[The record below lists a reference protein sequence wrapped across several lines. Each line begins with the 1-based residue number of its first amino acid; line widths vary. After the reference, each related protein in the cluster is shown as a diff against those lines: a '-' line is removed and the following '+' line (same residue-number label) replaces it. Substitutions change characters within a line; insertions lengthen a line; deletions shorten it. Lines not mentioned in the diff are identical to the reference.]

1 MTFLM
6 DTENILTREAAE
18 TRSNLVSNASY
29 TLELTLKEHTP
40 EYRGRCIVAFDYRHG
55 GRDPLKLD
63 FITKE
68 IHAVTLNGMATEEY
82 LKGEFA
88 IYLDEN
94 HLREGCN
101 SLEITY
107 TGLFDNTGSGFHKF
121 HDPADSEEYLHTDFE
136 PYDAHRLFP
145 CFDQPDIK
153 ASCQLTVHGP
163 SKWTYIHNTL
173 PEHTRTNGDEVTIAF
188 TRTAV
193 FSTYLF
199 ALVVGP
205 YSKWEER
212 YNQIPLGIYCR
223 KSLAKYM
230 DPYNIFAITREAM
243 ATLEAYFDYPY
254 PYDKYDQVFVPEFN
268 FGAMENVGCVTFS
281 EHYIFR
287 NKKLYSEH
295 LDRAN
300 TITHEMVHMWFGDL
314 VTMKWWNDLWHNES
328 FADYLSYFA
337 MSKGKLFS
345 DALEHMYV
353 RKEWAYQQDQY
364 ATTHPIAS
372 SARDTIEAF
381 SNFDGISYSKG
392 ASVLRQLQYYIGD
405 EAFRTAIGKY
415 FKRFAGQN
423 TTLDDF
429 LSIMS
434 ETSGIDIVAW
444 SRQWLETTGVNTLL
458 SRIVNGRL
466 RIEQLGSSGNDLI
479 RQHAI
484 EFTGYRL
491 SGGALVENE
500 NQKIIIDGKTAE
512 AQLQPD
518 TAFVILNTHDH
529 DYVKVF
535 YSPDDIAIARQ
546 SLSTLKDPFARRLV
560 LGSLWQM
567 VRDNAFDPTRFI
579 RMGIEFGMNE
589 KDLSILN
596 SHLIAK
602 INAIVTLYLTDENR
616 EIWMPRLNTMAR
628 ERLGRSGN
636 SEQEQIIWF
645 GLLLTTA
652 LLPDELDYLH
662 ALVDGTESIASLEID
677 QEKRWNIIARL
688 IAFSHPGAENL
699 FSNEK
704 ELDKSDLGLK
714 KAFMVEASRP
724 DSTVKEAC
732 WKAFTE
738 QSSRSTDYLRYGM
751 KGFHWKV
758 QKDLL
763 SPYVD
768 RFFDALEKVYTERD
782 VHYAG
787 AFGHSLFP
795 QWNQTP
801 DMLHNIETFL
811 NQKGSN
817 GSGLPALLRK
827 MLIEQADDLKRILPI
842 LEKQQIAN
850 SSTE

>member
-29 TLELTLKEHTP
+29 TLELTLKEHTA

-55 GRDPLKLD
+55 GIDPLKLD

-88 IYLDEN
+88 IYLDED

-101 SLEITY
+101 TLEITY

-153 ASCQLTVHGP
+153 ASYQLTVHGP

-199 ALVVGP
+199 ALVAGP

-230 DPYNIFAITREAM
+230 DPDNIFAITREAL

-314 VTMKWWNDLWHNES
+314 VTMKWWNDLWLNES

-405 EAFRTAIGKY
+405 EAFRAAIGKY

-458 SRIVNGRL
+458 SRIGNGRL
-466 RIEQLGSSGNDLI
+466 RIEQLGSAGNDLI
-479 RQHAI
+479 RLHAI
-484 EFTGYRL
+484 EFTGYRQ
-491 SGGALVENE
+491 SGGAFVENE
-500 NQKIIIDGKTAE
+500 TQKIIIDGKTAE

-546 SLSTLKDPFARRLV
+546 SLGTLEDPFARRLV

-579 RMGIEFGMNE
+579 RMGIELGMKE

-602 INAIVTLYLTDENR
+602 INAIVTVYLTDENR
-616 EIWMPRLNTMAR
+616 RIWMPRLNTMAR
-628 ERLGRSGN
+628 ERLARSGN

-645 GLLLTTA
+645 GLLLTTT

-688 IAFSHPGAENL
+688 MAFSHPGAENL

-714 KAFMVEASRP
+714 KAFMVEASKP
-724 DSTVKEAC
+724 DSAVKETC

-751 KGFHWKV
+751 KSFHWKV

-763 SPYVD
+763 APYVD

-782 VHYAG
+782 VHYAV

-811 NQKGSN
+811 NRKSSN
-817 GSGLPALLRK
+817 SSGLPALLRK

-842 LEKQQIAN
+842 LEKQQAAD

>member
-1 MTFLM
+1 MTFTR
-6 DTENILTREAAE
+6 DTENLLTRETAE
-18 TRSNLVSNASY
+18 TRSKLVSTTSY
-29 TLELTLKEHTP
+29 TLELTLEEQSA
-40 EYRGRCIVAFDYRHG
+40 EYRGRCLVEFEYRHG
-55 GRDPLKLD
+55 GIDHLKLD

-68 IHAVTLNGMATEEY
+68 IHTLTLNGKITEEY
-82 LKGEFA
+82 LKGDFA
-88 IYLDEN
+88 IYLNEE
-94 HLREGCN
+94 HLKEGRN
-101 SLEITY
+101 TLEIIY
-107 TGLFDNTGSGFHKF
+107 TSVFDNTGSGFHKF
-121 HDPADSEEYLHTDFE
+121 HDPEDSAEYMHTDFE

-153 ASCQLTVHGP
+153 ASYQLTVTGP
-163 SKWTYIHNTL
+163 SKWTYIHNTR

-188 TRTAV
+188 TRTPL

-205 YSKWEER
+205 YTKWEDR
-212 YNQIPLGIYCR
+212 YNEIPLGIYCR

-230 DPYNIFAITREAM
+230 DPENIFAITREAM

-281 EHYIFR
+281 EHYVFR

-314 VTMKWWNDLWHNES
+314 VTMKWWNDLWLNES

-345 DALEHMYV
+345 DALEHMYA

-364 ATTHPIAS
+364 STTHPIAS

-392 ASVLRQLQYYIGD
+392 ASVLRQLQYFIGD
-405 EAFRTAIGKY
+405 EAFRAAIGHY
-415 FKRFAGQN
+415 FKRFAEKN

-429 LSIMS
+429 LAIMT
-434 ETSGIDIVAW
+434 ETSGTDILAW

-458 SRIVNGRL
+458 SRIDNGKL
-466 RIEQLGSSGNDLI
+466 MIEQQGSAKNNII
-479 RQHAI
+479 RQHAL

-491 SGGALVENE
+491 DGNTLVEHE
-500 NQKIIIDGKTAE
+500 TQKIIIDGKTAE
-512 AQLQPD
+512 AQLKPD

-535 YSPDDIAIARQ
+535 YSENDITIARK
-546 SLSTLKDPFARRLV
+546 SLQTIEDPFARRL
-560 LGSLWQM
+560 LWGSLWQM
-567 VRDNAFDPTRFI
+567 VRDNAFAPTEFI
-579 RMGIEFGMNE
+579 EMGIELGMNE

-596 SHLIAK
+596 SHIIAK
-602 INAIVTLYLTDENR
+602 IKAIVSVYLTDDNR
-616 EIWMPRLNTMAR
+616 TIWMPRLNTMAR
-628 ERLGRSGN
+628 EHLARSGN

-645 GLLLTTA
+645 GLLHETA

-662 ALVDGTESIASLEID
+662 ALVTGTESIASLEID
-677 QEKRWNIIARL
+677 QEKRWNIIAHL
-688 IAFSHPGAENL
+688 VALDHSEAEPL
-699 FSNEK
+699 FSREK
-704 ELDKSDLGLK
+704 ELDKSDLGQK

-724 DSTVKEAC
+724 QSEVKETC

-751 KGFHWKV
+751 KGFHWRT
-758 QKDLL
+758 QKELL
-763 SPYVD
+763 APYVE
-768 RFFDALEKVYTERD
+768 RFFDALEKVYTDRD
-782 VHYAG
+782 VHYSG
-787 AFGHSLFP
+787 AFGHALFP

-801 DMLHNIETFL
+801 DMLHKIETFL
-811 NQKGSN
+811 NEKSDN
-817 GSGLPALLRK
+817 GSKLPALLRK

-842 LEKQQIAN
+842 LERQAESLK
-850 SSTE
+850 

>member
-1 MTFLM
+1 MTFSL

-18 TRSNLVSNASY
+18 TRSTLVSNTSY
-29 TLELTLKEHTP
+29 TLELTLKEHAA
-40 EYRGRCIVAFDYRHG
+40 EYRGRCSVAFDYRHG
-55 GRDPLKLD
+55 GTDPLKLD
-63 FITKE
+63 FITKQ
-68 IHAVTLNGMATEEY
+68 IHSVTLNGKETEEY
-82 LKGEFA
+82 LKGDFA
-88 IYLDEN
+88 IYLNED
-94 HLREGCN
+94 HLTEGRN
-101 SLEITY
+101 TLEISY
-107 TGLFDNTGSGFHKF
+107 TSLFDNTGSGFHKF
-121 HDPADSEEYLHTDFE
+121 HDPEDSAEYMHTDFE
-136 PYDAHRLFP
+136 PYDAHCLFP

-153 ASCQLTVHGP
+153 ASYQLTVNGP

-173 PEHTRTNGDEVTIAF
+173 PEHTQTNDDEVTIAF
-188 TRTAV
+188 KRTAL

-205 YSKWEER
+205 YTRWEER

-223 KSLAKYM
+223 KSLSKHM
-230 DPYNIFAITREAM
+230 DPDNIFAITKEAM
-243 ATLEAYFDYPY
+243 ATLVDYFDYPY

-295 LDRAN
+295 LNRAN

-314 VTMKWWNDLWHNES
+314 VTMKWWNDLWLNES

-345 DALEHMYV
+345 DALEHMYA

-364 ATTHPIAS
+364 STTHPIAS

-392 ASVLRQLQYYIGD
+392 ASVLRQLQYFIGD
-405 EAFRTAIGKY
+405 EAFRAAIGHY
-415 FKRFAGQN
+415 FKRFAEKN

-429 LSIMS
+429 LAIMT
-434 ETSGIDIVAW
+434 ETSGTDILAW

-458 SRIVNGRL
+458 SRIDNGKL
-466 RIEQLGSSGNDLI
+466 MIEQQGSAKNNII
-479 RQHAI
+479 RQHAL

-491 SGGALVENE
+491 DGNTLVEHE
-500 NQKIIIDGKTAE
+500 TQKIIIDGKTAE
-512 AQLQPD
+512 AQLKPD

-535 YSPDDIAIARQ
+535 YSENDITIARK
-546 SLSTLKDPFARRLV
+546 SLQTIEDPFARRL
-560 LGSLWQM
+560 LWGSLWQM
-567 VRDNAFDPTRFI
+567 VRDNAFAPTEFI
-579 RMGIEFGMNE
+579 EMGIELGMNE

-596 SHLIAK
+596 SHIIAK
-602 INAIVTLYLTDENR
+602 IKAIVSVYLTDDNR
-616 EIWMPRLNTMAR
+616 TIWMPRLNTMAR
-628 ERLGRSGN
+628 EHLARSGN

-645 GLLLTTA
+645 GLLHETA

-662 ALVDGTESIASLEID
+662 ALVTGTESIASLEID
-677 QEKRWNIIARL
+677 QEKRWNIIAHL
-688 IAFSHPGAENL
+688 VALDHSEAEPL
-699 FSNEK
+699 FSREK
-704 ELDKSDLGLK
+704 ELDKSDLGQK

-724 DSTVKEAC
+724 QSEVKETC

-751 KGFHWKV
+751 KGFHWRT
-758 QKDLL
+758 QKELL
-763 SPYVD
+763 APYVE
-768 RFFDALEKVYTERD
+768 RFFDALEKVYTDRD
-782 VHYAG
+782 VHYSG
-787 AFGHSLFP
+787 AFGHALFP

-801 DMLHNIETFL
+801 DMLHKIETFL
-811 NQKGSN
+811 NEKSDN
-817 GSGLPALLRK
+817 GSKLPALLRK

-842 LEKQQIAN
+842 LERQAESLK
-850 SSTE
+850 

>member
-1 MTFLM
+1 MTFSL

-18 TRSNLVSNASY
+18 TRSTLVSNTSY
-29 TLELTLKEHTP
+29 TLELTLKEHAA
-40 EYRGRCIVAFDYRHG
+40 EYRGRCSVAFDYRRG
-55 GRDPLKLD
+55 GTDPLKLD

-68 IHAVTLNGMATEEY
+68 IHAVTLNGKATEEY
-82 LKGEFA
+82 LKGDFA
-88 IYLDEN
+88 IYLNED
-94 HLREGCN
+94 HLTEGRN
-101 SLEITY
+101 TLEITY
-107 TGLFDNTGSGFHKF
+107 TSQFDNTGSGFHKF
-121 HDPADSEEYLHTDFE
+121 HDPEDSEEYMHTDFE

-153 ASCQLTVHGP
+153 ASYQLTIHGP

-173 PEHTRTNGDEVTIAF
+173 PEQTRTNGEEATIAF
-188 TRTAV
+188 KRTAV

-205 YSKWEER
+205 YTSWEDR
-212 YNQIPLGIYCR
+212 YNQVPLGIYCR
-223 KSLAKYM
+223 KSLGKYM
-230 DPYNIFAITREAM
+230 DPDNIFAITKESM
-243 ATLEAYFDYPY
+243 GTLENYFDYPY

-268 FGAMENVGCVTFS
+268 FGAMENVGCVTFT

-287 NKKLYSEH
+287 HKKLYSEH
-295 LDRAN
+295 LNRAN

-314 VTMKWWNDLWHNES
+314 VTMKWWNDLWLNES

-337 MSKGKLFS
+337 MSKGTLFS

-364 ATTHPIAS
+364 ATTHPIAA

-405 EAFRTAIGKY
+405 EAFRAAIGQY
-415 FKRFAGQN
+415 FKKFAEKN

-458 SRIVNGRL
+458 SRIENSKL
-466 RIEQLGSSGNDLI
+466 RIEQQGSADNSLI

-484 EFTGYRL
+484 EFTGYRQ

-500 NQKIIIDGKTAE
+500 TQKIIIDGKTAE
-512 AQLQPD
+512 AQLKPD

-535 YSPDDIAIARQ
+535 YSNDAIAIARE
-546 SLSTLKDPFARRLV
+546 SLQTIEDPFARRLV
-560 LGSLWQM
+560 WGSLWQM
-567 VRDNAFDPTRFI
+567 VRDNAFAPTEFI
-579 RMGIEFGMNE
+579 RMGIELGLEE

-596 SHLIAK
+596 SHIIAK
-602 INAIVTLYLTDENR
+602 IKAIVSVYLTDGNR
-616 EIWMPRLNTMAR
+616 AIWMPMLNTMAR
-628 ERLGRSGN
+628 ERLAESEN
-636 SEQEQIIWF
+636 SQQEQIIWF
-645 GLLLTTA
+645 GLLLETA

-662 ALVDGTESIASLEID
+662 ALITGAESIASLVID

-688 IAFSHPGAENL
+688 IAWGHAESENL
-699 FSNEK
+699 FSKEK
-704 ELDKSDLGLK
+704 EIDKSDLGMK
-714 KAFMVEASRP
+714 KAFMVQASRP
-724 DSTVKEAC
+724 DSVEKETC
-732 WKAFTE
+732 WQAFTE
-738 QSSRSTDYLRYGM
+738 QSSHSTDFLRYGM
-751 KGFHWKV
+751 QGFHWRT
-758 QKDLL
+758 QKELL
-763 SPYVD
+763 APYVD
-768 RFFDALEKVYTERD
+768 RFFEAVEKVYTERD

-787 AFGHSLFP
+787 AFGHLLFP
-795 QWNQTP
+795 AWQQTR
-801 DMLHNIETFL
+801 DMLNTIETFL
-811 NQKGSN
+811 NKKGSE
-817 GSGLPALLRK
+817 GASLPALLRK
-827 MLIEQADDLKRILPI
+827 QLIELADDLKRILPI
-842 LEKQQIAN
+842 LEKQKGK
-850 SSTE
+850 

>member
-1 MTFLM
+1 MSFSM
-6 DTENILTREAAE
+6 DTENILTRDVAE
-18 TRSNLVSNASY
+18 TRSSLVSTTSY
-29 TLELTLKEHTP
+29 TLELTLKEQAA
-40 EYRGRCIVAFDYRHG
+40 EYRGRCLVEFDYR
-55 GRDPLKLD
+55 RDSTDHLKLD

-68 IHAVTLNGMATEEY
+68 IHALTLNGKATEEY
-82 LKGEFA
+82 LKEDFA
-88 IYLDEN
+88 VYLNED
-94 HLREGCN
+94 HLREGRN
-101 SLEITY
+101 TLEIIY
-107 TGLFDNTGSGFHKF
+107 TSVFDNTGSGFHKF
-121 HDPADSEEYLHTDFE
+121 HDPEDNAEYMHTDFE

-153 ASCQLTVHGP
+153 ASYQLTVTGP
-163 SKWTYIHNTL
+163 SKWTYIHNTR
-173 PEHTRTNGDEVTIAF
+173 PEHTRTNGDEITITF
-188 TRTAV
+188 KRTPL

-205 YSKWEER
+205 YTRWEDR
-212 YNQIPLGIYCR
+212 YNEVPLGIYCR

-230 DPYNIFAITREAM
+230 DADNIFAITREAM
-243 ATLEAYFDYPY
+243 GTLEAYFDYPY

-281 EHYIFR
+281 EHYVFR

-314 VTMKWWNDLWHNES
+314 VTMKWWNDLWLNES

-345 DALEHMYV
+345 DSLEHMYV

-364 ATTHPIAS
+364 STTHPIAS

-392 ASVLRQLQYYIGD
+392 ASVLRQLQYFIGD
-405 EAFRTAIGKY
+405 EAFRTAIGHY
-415 FKRFAGQN
+415 FKRFAEKN

-429 LSIMS
+429 LAIMT
-434 ETSGIDIVAW
+434 ETSGIDIIAW

-458 SRIVNGRL
+458 SCIDNGRL
-466 RIEQLGSSGNDLI
+466 MIEQQGSAKNNII
-479 RQHAI
+479 RQHAL

-491 SGGALVENE
+491 DGNALVEHE
-500 NQKIIIDGKTAE
+500 TQKIIIDGKNAE
-512 AQLQPD
+512 AQLKPD

-535 YSPDDIAIARQ
+535 YSENDIAIARK
-546 SLSTLKDPFARRLV
+546 SLQTIEDPFARRL
-560 LGSLWQM
+560 LWGSLWQM
-567 VRDNAFDPTRFI
+567 VRDNAFAPTDFI
-579 RMGIEFGMNE
+579 EMGIELGMNE

-596 SHLIAK
+596 SHIIAK
-602 INAIVTLYLTDENR
+602 IKAIVSVYLTDDNR
-616 EIWMPRLNTMAR
+616 AIWMPRLNTMAR
-628 ERLGRSGN
+628 ERLARSGN

-645 GLLLTTA
+645 GLLLETA
-652 LLPDELDYLH
+652 LLHDELVYLH
-662 ALVDGTESIASLEID
+662 ALVTGTESIASLEID

-688 IAFSHPGAENL
+688 MAFGHSEAENL
-699 FSNEK
+699 FRNEQ
-704 ELDKSDLGLK
+704 ELDKSDLGQK

-724 DSTVKEAC
+724 QSEVKETC

-751 KGFHWKV
+751 KGFHWRT
-758 QKDLL
+758 QKELL
-763 SPYVD
+763 APYVD
-768 RFFDALEKVYTERD
+768 RFFEALEKVYTDRD
-782 VHYAG
+782 VHYSG
-787 AFGHSLFP
+787 AFGHALFP

-801 DMLHNIETFL
+801 GMLHKINTFL
-811 NQKGSN
+811 NEKGDN
-817 GSGLPALLRK
+817 GSELPALLRK

-842 LEKQQIAN
+842 LEKQAK
-850 SSTE
+850 SLK

>member
-1 MTFLM
+1 MTFSL

-18 TRSNLVSNASY
+18 TRSTLVSNTSY
-29 TLELTLKEHTP
+29 TLELTLKEHAA
-40 EYRGRCIVAFDYRHG
+40 EYRGRCSVAFDYRRG
-55 GRDPLKLD
+55 GVDPLKLD
-63 FITKE
+63 FITKQ
-68 IHAVTLNGMATEEY
+68 IHAVTLNGKATEEY
-82 LKGEFA
+82 LKGDFA
-88 IYLDEN
+88 IYLEED
-94 HLREGCN
+94 HLTEGRN
-101 SLEITY
+101 TLEIAY
-107 TGLFDNTGSGFHKF
+107 TSMFDNTGSGFHKF
-121 HDPADSEEYLHTDFE
+121 HDPEDSEEYMHTDFE

-153 ASCQLTVHGP
+153 ASYQLTVNGP

-173 PEHTRTNGDEVTIAF
+173 PEHTRTNDDEVTIAF
-188 TRTAV
+188 KRTAL

-205 YSKWEER
+205 YAKWEER
-212 YNQIPLGIYCR
+212 NNRIPLGIYCR

-230 DPYNIFAITREAM
+230 DPDNIFAITREAM

-268 FGAMENVGCVTFS
+268 FGAMENVGCVTFT

-287 NKKLYSEH
+287 HKKLYSEH
-295 LDRAN
+295 LNRAN

-314 VTMKWWNDLWHNES
+314 VTMKWWNDLWLNES

-364 ATTHPIAS
+364 ATTHPIAA

-392 ASVLRQLQYYIGD
+392 ASVLRQLQYFIGD
-405 EAFRTAIGKY
+405 EAFRAAISQY
-415 FKRFAGQN
+415 FKKFAEKN

-434 ETSGIDIVAW
+434 ETSGMDIVAW

-458 SRIVNGRL
+458 SRIENSKL
-466 RIEQLGSSGNDLI
+466 RIEQQGSADNNLI

-484 EFTGYRL
+484 EFTGYRQ
-491 SGGALVENE
+491 SGGTLVENE
-500 NQKIIIDGKTAE
+500 TQKIIIDGKTTE
-512 AQLQPD
+512 ATLKPD

-535 YSPDDIAIARQ
+535 YSNDAIAIARE
-546 SLSTLKDPFARRLV
+546 SLQTIEDPFARRLV
-560 LGSLWQM
+560 WGSLWQM
-567 VRDNAFDPTRFI
+567 VRDNAFAPTEFI
-579 RMGIEFGMNE
+579 EMGIELATEE
-589 KDLSILN
+589 KDVSILN
-596 SHLIAK
+596 SHIIAK
-602 INAIVTLYLTDENR
+602 IKAIVSVYLTDDNR
-616 EIWMPRLNTMAR
+616 AIWMPELNTMAR
-628 ERLGRSGN
+628 ERLARPEN

-645 GLLLTTA
+645 GLLLETA

-662 ALVDGTESIASLEID
+662 TLITGAESVASLEID

-688 IAFSHPGAENL
+688 MACGHAETEQL

-704 ELDKSDLGLK
+704 DLDISDLGLK
-714 KAFMVEASRP
+714 KAFMVQASRP
-724 DSTVKEAC
+724 DSAEKETC
-732 WKAFTE
+732 WQAFTD
-738 QSSRSTDYLRYGM
+738 QSSRSTDFLRYGM
-751 KGFHWKV
+751 KGFHWRT

-763 SPYVD
+763 TPYID
-768 RFFDALEKVYTERD
+768 RFFEAVEKVYTERD

-787 AFGHSLFP
+787 AFGHDLFP
-795 QWNQTP
+795 HWRQTP
-801 DMLHNIETFL
+801 DMLHKIETFV
-811 NQKGSN
+811 NEEGTN
-817 GSGLPALLRK
+817 GSELPALLRK
-827 MLIEQADDLKRILPI
+827 QLIEQADDLKRILPI
-842 LEKQQIAN
+842 LEKQKGK
-850 SSTE
+850 